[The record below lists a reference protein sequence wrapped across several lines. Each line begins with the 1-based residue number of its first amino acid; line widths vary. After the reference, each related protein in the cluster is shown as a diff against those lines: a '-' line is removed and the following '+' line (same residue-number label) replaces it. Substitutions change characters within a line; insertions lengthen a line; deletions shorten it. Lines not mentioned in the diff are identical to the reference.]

1 MLLQSHVSESARAKI
16 LFSVWSRAWNK
27 VQDIYVPSN
36 SASASPRTVDRQV
49 TLHVERMVSRL
60 IDIRRVEQDS
70 DLAGSAEE
78 SAMKSQSTPLE
89 GPPVAI
95 IVSTSEITR
104 ALETLYPKPAQHSTP
119 FDPFLNS
126 SATAFAAQY
135 SQTNKSSRDAFRE
148 RHPLSVL
155 DPGFMR
161 DYSRASVHNITRTSR
176 TGASGHFEQLRKDL
190 YMCNDST
197 SGTQLSYVCDEPWLQ
212 FTVDRHGH
220 MLATIA
226 TPAGNRPI
234 GPTQSSIT
242 LAAAAYEM
250 PSHASSLDVVQIAAL
265 RLVDRN
271 QGLVASP
278 ASNSSFGVG
287 AFRGQSL
294 EMLFEAE
301 VEFARS
307 RADTTNVHYW
317 WSALKALRKHYPLSC
332 LGNDDTKIFK
342 PIVLASQHAQAD
354 YEQSCLE
361 LENNFVHLKDM
372 FERLSDAISDLL
384 VRLERLRDK
393 VWYGLDVMHSE
404 VYERT
409 KTIARALN
417 NMVANSSSPLQLGTG
432 VIRGRI
438 QARSVTGSL
447 LERPHME
454 ATGVMKASTQHG
466 GPKKLADDQVDLTR
480 RWLQSNAVENFC
492 RGEERIH
499 RFCME
504 IRLATK
510 KLVGETMN
518 ESPVLWSSDLYQ
530 RERAMFDNSNTKPF
544 ITSTNTRP
552 ASIMSEEVP
561 YLYQH
566 SQYGHRGLE
575 YATRLHALETQS
587 SPGRK
592 SSFHSS
598 NSSRPTRDY
607 YANDTSSVGG
617 SPGRA
622 VSATTTESIS
632 SVWSPPATQAQSMTS
647 ISSHSRPASTYNE
660 ATSLKS
666 VDQAAQ
672 AKATFLERLRQS
684 LITLLLSDLGC
695 PVWSCGSETDA
706 WLELVLKQDRVR
718 HRLEQRVS
726 LESLLSASPL
736 TSRTKQPPVAYLRRP
751 KKKRSISA
759 SPALT
764 KRHIPTTVSAIDQTN
779 DRVTISED
787 ALITYRQ
794 IGDGSFSY
802 ADAYRQVTDKFC
814 KQSNPSRKL
823 EALYE
828 LKMLVVSHIRERGSS
843 MSSHGNPTSD
853 RHPQPGAS
861 LPSSRRSSLNQT
873 TFSKAKS
880 NNEPPTR
887 DEQDAG
893 DMMPSEDE
901 IVQSLKAILLET
913 KPRTLFR
920 DLQYISAF
928 VPSDIT
934 NKTESGQAFLH
945 VGLAALAY
953 KDDVCRSM
961 IDVAAKIIATD
972 SVKRLS
978 DSPGTLDTP
987 LNDAASF
994 LTLAAKEGNAVAQ
1007 RELASLY
1014 LAHPGLLQ
1022 PHSLPLTLPRETFRS
1037 EMMYWQHEKPQERHT
1052 EAMCL
1057 ALHWMQHAANNGDE
1071 IARRKLMEREGSNSI
1086 R

>member
-1 MLLQSHVSESARAKI
+1 
-16 LFSVWSRAWNK
+16 
-27 VQDIYVPSN
+27 VQDIYPLSDSLN
-36 SASASPRTVDRQV
+36 LFSRSEDQ
-49 TLHVERMVSRL
+49 HVKFRLEQMISRL
-60 IDIRRVEQDS
+60 IDIQRVERDS
-70 DLAGSAEE
+70 DQPEVTDRPARPQSSPHGNPPLALVLS
-78 SAMKSQSTPLE
+78 S
-89 GPPVAI
+89 
-95 IVSTSEITR
+95 SEISKVLD
-104 ALETLYPKPAQHSTP
+104 ALYPKPAQLSTP
-119 FDPFLNS
+119 FDQFLNS

-135 SQTNKSSRDAFRE
+135 SQTNKTSRDAFRE
-148 RHPLSVL
+148 RHSLSAL
-155 DPGFMR
+155 DPSLMQNYPTAGLQNAF
-161 DYSRASVHNITRTSR
+161 RTSR
-176 TGASGHFEQLRKDL
+176 TGASGKFERLRKDL
-190 YMCNDST
+190 YMCIESSST
-197 SGTQLSYVCDEPWLQ
+197 TQLSYVCDEDWLQ
-212 FTVDRHGH
+212 FNVTPRGDVPV
-220 MLATIA
+220 AAA
-226 TPAGNRPI
+226 TPMGNQPYR
-234 GPTQSSIT
+234 QSQNST
-242 LAAAAYEM
+242 APGAAACHTTG
-250 PSHASSLDVVQIAAL
+250 HAPALDAVQRAAL
-265 RLVDRN
+265 RLIDRH
-271 QGLVASP
+271 QGLVTSP

-294 EMLFEAE
+294 EALFETE

-307 RADTTNVHYW
+307 RADTTDVHYW
-317 WSALKALRKHYPLSC
+317 WSALKALRKHYPLSS
-332 LGNDDTKIFK
+332 LGQDDTKILR
-342 PIVLASQHAQAD
+342 PVILVSQNAQAD

-361 LENNFVHLKDM
+361 LENNFVHLKGM

-393 VWYGLDVMHSE
+393 VWFTLDVMNSD

-409 KTIARALN
+409 KMIARALN
-417 NMVANSSSPLQLGTG
+417 NMVSNPPSPLDSGAG
-432 VIRGRI
+432 VVRGRV

-447 LERPHME
+447 LERPHLE
-454 ATGVMKASTQHG
+454 VTGVMKASTRHG

-510 KLVGETMN
+510 KLVGEAMN
-518 ESPVLWSSDLYQ
+518 ESPVLWASDLYQ
-530 RERAMFDNSNTKPF
+530 RERAIFDNSNPKSF
-544 ITSTNTRP
+544 IASNSTRP
-552 ASIMSEEVP
+552 ASIMSEEAP

-566 SQYGHRGLE
+566 FQHSHRGLD
-575 YATRLHALETQS
+575 YGTRLHALETQS

-592 SSFHSS
+592 SSFHST

-607 YANDTSSVGG
+607 YVNDSSSVGG

-632 SVWSPPATQAQSMTS
+632 SIWSPPATQAQSMTS
-647 ISSHSRPASTYNE
+647 ISSHSRPASTYNDST
-660 ATSLKS
+660 ALKT

-672 AKATFLERLRQS
+672 AKTKFLDRLRQS

-706 WLELVLKQDRVR
+706 WLELVLRQDPVR

-726 LESLLSASPL
+726 LERLLSGGRKA
-736 TSRTKQPPVAYLRRP
+736 SRTRQPPNAYLRGP

-764 KRHIPTTVSAIDQTN
+764 KDGGSVTWPAADQVNNGATILEDAPIIYRHIPEA
-779 DRVTISED
+779 
-787 ALITYRQ
+787 
-794 IGDGSFSY
+794 GFSY
-802 ADAYRQVTDKFC
+802 AGAYRQVTDKFC
-814 KQSNPSRKL
+814 KESNPSRKL
-823 EALYE
+823 EALFE
-828 LKMLVVSHIRERGSS
+828 LKMLVISHLQEKTSS
-843 MSSHGNPTSD
+843 KTSSSNHESD
-853 RHPQPGAS
+853 GHRRAGAS
-861 LPSSRRSSLNQT
+861 LPSSRRTSLNQMM
-873 TFSKAKS
+873 FSQTK
-880 NNEPPTR
+880 
-887 DEQDAG
+887 AG
-893 DMMPSEDE
+893 DDASTQDESDTGVVMPSEE
-901 IVQSLKAILLET
+901 QIVQSLKGILLET
-913 KPRTLFR
+913 RPRTLFR

-928 VPSDIT
+928 VPPDIT

-961 IDVAAKIIATD
+961 VDVAAKIIASD
-972 SVKRLS
+972 SVKRLA
-978 DSPGTLDTP
+978 DWPGTADTS
-987 LNDAASF
+987 LIDAAFF

-1022 PHSLPLTLPRETFRS
+1022 LHSLPLTLPRETFRS
-1037 EMMYWQHEKPQERHT
+1037 EMMYWQQEKFPEPHT

-1071 IARRKLMEREGSNSI
+1071 IARRNLMEREGSNSI

>member
-1 MLLQSHVSESARAKI
+1 MLLQSHVSENARDKI
-16 LFSVWSRAWNK
+16 LFSVWCRAWNK
-27 VQDIYVPSN
+27 VQDIYLPSD
-36 SASASPRTVDRQV
+36 SSRTFPRSVDPHVRF
-49 TLHVERMVSRL
+49 HVEQMVSRL
-60 IDIRRVEQDS
+60 IDIQRLEQDS
-70 DLAGSAEE
+70 DSAVLAELRAT
-78 SAMKSQSTPLE
+78 KSQSNPLE
-89 GPPVAI
+89 IPPVVLVLSA
-95 IVSTSEITR
+95 SEITR
-104 ALETLYPKPAQHSTP
+104 ALETLYPKPAQPSTP
-119 FDPFLNS
+119 FDPFLSS

-135 SQTNKSSRDAFRE
+135 SQTNKTLRDAFRE
-148 RHPLSVL
+148 RRALSVL
-155 DPGFMR
+155 DPSLME
-161 DYSRASVHNITRTSR
+161 DYSTAGLHNTSRTSR
-176 TGASGHFEQLRKDL
+176 TGASGHFEQLRKDM

-197 SGTQLSYVCDEPWLQ
+197 SGNQLSYVCDEPWLQ
-212 FTVDRHGH
+212 FTVNGQGH
-220 MLATIA
+220 ILVTVAS
-226 TPAGNRPI
+226 PGGNRQF
-234 GPTQSSIT
+234 GQLQSST
-242 LAAAAYEM
+242 TPAAAAYQTLG
-250 PSHASSLDVVQIAAL
+250 HASFPDTVQTAAL
-265 RLVDRN
+265 RLIDRH
-271 QGLVASP
+271 QALVASP

-294 EMLFEAE
+294 EILFEGE

-317 WSALKALRKHYPLSC
+317 WSALKALRKHYPLAS
-332 LGNDDTKIFK
+332 LGHDDTKILQ
-342 PIVLASQHAQAD
+342 PVALASQNAQAG

-372 FERLSDAISDLL
+372 FDRLSDAISDLL

-393 VWYGLDVMHSE
+393 VWYTLDVMHSD

-409 KTIARALN
+409 KMIARALN
-417 NMVANSSSPLQLGTG
+417 HMVANSSSPLQSGAG
-432 VIRGRI
+432 VVRGRV
-438 QARSVTGSL
+438 QARSITGSL
-447 LERPHME
+447 LERPQME
-454 ATGVMKASTQHG
+454 ATGVMKASTEHG

-504 IRLATK
+504 IKLATK
-510 KLVGETMN
+510 KLVGEAMN

-530 RERAMFDNSNTKPF
+530 RERAMFDNSNPKSF
-544 ITSTNTRP
+544 ITSNTRP
-552 ASIMSEEVP
+552 ASIMSDEVP
-561 YLYQH
+561 YIYHH
-566 SQYGHRGLE
+566 SQHGHRALDYG
-575 YATRLHALETQS
+575 ARLHALETQS

-607 YANDTSSVGG
+607 YTNDTSSVGG

-647 ISSHSRPASTYNE
+647 ISSHSRPASTYND
-660 ATSLKS
+660 ATSLKTL
-666 VDQAAQ
+666 DQATQ
-672 AKATFLERLRQS
+672 AKTKFLDRLRQS

-718 HRLEQRVS
+718 HRLEQRIS
-726 LESLLSASPL
+726 LESLLSAGQM
-736 TSRTKQPPVAYLRRP
+736 TSRTKQPPAIYLRSS

-764 KRHIPTTVSAIDQTN
+764 KRSEHRGVSAVDQTN
-779 DRVTISED
+779 NGVTISED
-787 ALITYRQ
+787 APLTYRPST
-794 IGDGSFSY
+794 DASFSY

-814 KQSNPSRKL
+814 KQSNPSSKL
-823 EALYE
+823 EALFE
-828 LKMLVVSHIRERGSS
+828 LKMLVISRMREKASS
-843 MSSHGNPTSD
+843 PSSQSVPKSD
-853 RHPQPGAS
+853 RQRQPGTS

-873 TFSKAKS
+873 TFSKAKG
-880 NNEPPTR
+880 NNESSTQE
-887 DEQDAG
+887 EQDAG
-893 DMMPSEDE
+893 DVIPSEDE
-901 IVQSLKAILLET
+901 IVQSLKSILLET

-961 IDVAAKIIATD
+961 VDVAAKIIATD

-978 DSPGTLDTP
+978 DSPGTFDTP

-994 LTLAAKEGNAVAQ
+994 LTLAAKEGNPVAQ

-1037 EMMYWQHEKPQERHT
+1037 EMMYWQHGKLQEPHT

-1057 ALHWMQHAANNGDE
+1057 ALHWMQHASNNGDE